1 MPSSQPYPKCVSP
14 EGFLPVLMFC
24 FYSGWTPSTFVSSRD
39 QRAKK
44 SQAVEDFM
52 DDEDLE
58 DLKNSRQL
66 ENTDTFK
73 GGDEFGTAAELGA
86 RAGEG

>member
-1 MPSSQPYPKCVSP
+1 
-14 EGFLPVLMFC
+14 
-24 FYSGWTPSTFVSSRD
+24 
-39 QRAKK
+39 
-44 SQAVEDFM
+44 M

-66 ENTDTFK
+66 ENTETFK
-73 GGDEFGTAAELGA
+73 GGDGFGTAAELGS